1 MDVNSSISLLS
12 HIHTITADF
21 ITEKLKERG
30 FPDFASSHGN
40 ILFQLSVNEKM
51 TMSELAE
58 KINRDKSTTTVLV
71 RKLEA
76 EDFITGEPDPAD
88 KRSRIIFLT
97 AKGKQFNNTAMELS
111 KDLLSTFYK
120 GFTEKE
126 KETFFQ
132 TLLKIK
138 ENFKQSASTACL

>member
-12 HIHTITADF
+12 NIHSITADF
-21 ITEKLKERG
+21 LTERLKSKG

-51 TMSELAE
+51 TMGDLSE

-76 EDFITGEPDPAD
+76 EGFITGESDPAD

-97 AKGKQFNNTAMELS
+97 EKGKQFNQTAQELS
-111 KDLLSTFYK
+111 SELLGTFYK
-120 GFTEKE
+120 GFTEEE
-126 KETFFQ
+126 KEAFFQ
-132 TLLKIK
+132 TLLRIK
-138 ENFKQSASTACL
+138 NNF

>member
-12 HIHTITADF
+12 NIHSITADF
-21 ITEKLKERG
+21 LTERLKNKG

-51 TMSELAE
+51 TMGELAE

-71 RKLEA
+71 RKLEK
-76 EDFITGEPDPAD
+76 DGFITGEADTTD
-88 KRSRIIFLT
+88 KRSRIIYLT
-97 AKGKQFNNTAMELS
+97 EKGKQFNKTARELS
-111 KDLLSTFYK
+111 SELLETFYK
-120 GFTEKE
+120 GFTEEE
-126 KETFFQ
+126 KETFVT

-138 ENFKQSASTACL
+138 GNFE

>member
-12 HIHTITADF
+12 NIHSITADF
-21 ITEKLKERG
+21 LTEKLKERG

-51 TMSELAE
+51 PMGELAE

-76 EDFITGEPDPAD
+76 EGYITGEADPAD
-88 KRSRIIFLT
+88 KRSRVIYLT
-97 AKGKQFNNTAMELS
+97 EKGKQFNNTAMELS

-120 GFTEKE
+120 GFDEKE
-126 KETFFQ
+126 KHLFYES
-132 TLLKIK
+132 LLKIRD
-138 ENFKQSASTACL
+138 NFK

>member
-51 TMSELAE
+51 TMGELAE

-71 RKLEA
+71 RKLES
-76 EDFITGEPDPAD
+76 EGFITGDPDPAD
-88 KRSRIIFLT
+88 KRSRIIYLT
-97 AKGKQFNNTAMELS
+97 EKGKQFNNTAMELS
-111 KDLLSTFYK
+111 KELLETFYR
-120 GFTEKE
+120 GFSEEEKNL
-126 KETFFQ
+126 FFQ
-132 TLLKIK
+132 SLLKVK
-138 ENFKQSASTACL
+138 ENFSTPKKTDM

>member
-12 HIHTITADF
+12 NIHSITADF
-21 ITEKLKERG
+21 LTERLKAKG

-51 TMSELAE
+51 TMGDLSE

-76 EDFITGEPDPAD
+76 EGFITGESDPAD

-97 AKGKQFNNTAMELS
+97 EKGKQFNHTAQELS
-111 KDLLSTFYK
+111 SELLGTFYK
-120 GFTEKE
+120 GFTEEE
-126 KETFFQ
+126 KEAFFQ
-132 TLLKIK
+132 TLLRIK
-138 ENFKQSASTACL
+138 NNF